1 MSNEQTRFQSVTGTP
16 DDLRT
21 QTLTHV
27 ELIWVEGQI
36 EYWIRFGRVAKERIL
51 DRQRRV
57 ISFAP
62 GSVFALVRWRSNH
75 YGTILPRIDVLRAI
89 NPNEPHQTLPCVR
102 PGGEGLLRLTGWP
115 KVEQVLQATDAI
127 DALGI
132 DPADVAQDYWR
143 HVHNRIAAGQSPR
156 IYTIARHAAWI
167 KRRRAGQ

>member
-1 MSNEQTRFQSVTGTP
+1 MSNEQVPKQFVSRTP
-16 DDLRT
+16 HDP
-21 QTLTHV
+21 QTNALTHV
-27 ELIWVEGQI
+27 ELLWIEGKI

-51 DRQRRV
+51 DRHRRI

-62 GSVFALVRWRSNH
+62 DRIFALVRWRSND
-75 YGTILPRIDVLRAI
+75 YGTIMSRIDILRAV

-102 PGGEGLLRLTGWP
+102 PGAESLLRLTGWP
-115 KVEQVLQATDAI
+115 KVQQVLRATDAI

-143 HVHNRIAAGQSPR
+143 HVHNRIAVGQTPR
-156 IYTIARHAAWI
+156 VYTIERHAAWI